1 MAGPILQYVQRR
13 YEDKKISDVIF
24 ITCSYYALW
33 QVKEMYIVESI
44 CVKDPMK
51 IENRR
56 SVC

>member
-1 MAGPILQYVQRR
+1 
-13 YEDKKISDVIF
+13 
-24 ITCSYYALW
+24 
-33 QVKEMYIVESI
+33 MYIVESI